1 MMRLIALLAVVALAG
16 CDVAQQTA
24 DEIARDRAKSAVN
37 GVVSE
42 RFPGVNAAPVT
53 DCIIDNASA
62 QEILVLAR
70 ASITGLDEEAG
81 RLVTDIAQRPDSIRC
96 LASNALSL
104 F

>member
-1 MMRLIALLAVVALAG
+1 MRPLSALLALAVLAG
-16 CDVAQQTA
+16 CEVAQQTA

-37 GVVSE
+37 GVVAD

-62 QEILVLAR
+62 QEILILAR
-70 ASITGLDEEAG
+70 ASVTGIDEQAG
-81 RLVTDIAQRPDSIRC
+81 QLVTDIAQRPDSIRC
-96 LASNALSL
+96 LAQNAFSL